1 MTGEAT
7 RIVTVRTRAEPVPAP
22 GRGCSGRICS
32 VPDDAL
38 AERQDRSSRTAP
50 RRRNESRSAAFPAS
64 SGTSRCRRSRSGC
77 SESPASASI
86 IIDTVYSETGEFLWA
101 TPTITRN
108 AVSGIDGA
116 TGQVTE
122 NAERIFTASGR
133 QVPACLH
140 ASGGKDREAG
150 AYSPRTNTIGVPR
163 PPDRGPKLVS
173 TRVPEVHHDARHE
186 LAPQ

>member
-1 MTGEAT
+1 MRQPGDIPCTGST
-7 RIVTVRTRAEPVPAP
+7 GI
-22 GRGCSGRICS
+22 
-32 VPDDAL
+32 
-38 AERQDRSSRTAP
+38 DR
-50 RRRNESRSAAFPAS
+50 
-64 SGTSRCRRSRSGC
+64 
-77 SESPASASI
+77 
-86 IIDTVYSETGEFLWA
+86 ETGDFLWA

-108 AVSGIDGA
+108 VVSGIDGA

-133 QVPACLH
+133 QVLACPH

-150 AYSPRTNTIGVPR
+150 AYSPRTNTTGVPR

-173 TRVPEVHHDARHE
+173 TRVPEVHHDARQE